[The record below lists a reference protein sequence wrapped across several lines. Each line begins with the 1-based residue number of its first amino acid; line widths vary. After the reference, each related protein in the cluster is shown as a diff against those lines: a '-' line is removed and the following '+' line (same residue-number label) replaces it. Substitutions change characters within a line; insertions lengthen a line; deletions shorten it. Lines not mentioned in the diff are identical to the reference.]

1 MPKTEGIA
9 VWAQDPDSDDIIP
22 RSFDVFR
29 EPDWAKMKYRDIFV
43 LSSIS
48 GLTTAVAKFVRVA
61 NQHHRLRTLF
71 LRENDNAQFLPQM
84 LYEAKLKMSRQI
96 LVHSNKDVPKRVL
109 MAWSLGCPDQLIAT
123 AQVIDN
129 ALFVMACN
137 HALFRIDFE
146 ELPALKRVPIAQR
159 ALFCISSEG
168 SYIAWP
174 EADVH
179 LDLDAIRY
187 VKDVAWREKKDRE
200 RLIYDSRFGEA
211 VAALRK
217 KCNLKQTDIA
227 GLSER
232 QVRRIEKGE
241 RTRVRTLEILAQSHG
256 LPLKAYLDSIANILN
271 RDQSATRIAL

>member
-1 MPKTEGIA
+1 MPKTAGIA
-9 VWAQDPDSDDIIP
+9 VWAQDPYSDDIIP
-22 RSFDVFR
+22 HSFDVFR

-48 GLTTAVAKFVRVA
+48 GLTAVAKFVRVA

-71 LRENDNAQFLPQM
+71 IRENDNAQFLPQM
-84 LYEAKLKMSRQI
+84 LYEAKMKMSRQI

-129 ALFVMACN
+129 ALFVMSCN

-159 ALFCISSEG
+159 ALFFISSEG

-174 EADVH
+174 EAEVH

-187 VKDVAWREKKDRE
+187 VKDVAWRKKKDRE

-217 KCNLKQTDIA
+217 KYNLRQTDIA

-256 LPLKAYLDSIANILN
+256 LSLKAYLDSIANILN

>member
-1 MPKTEGIA
+1 MPKTAEIT
-9 VWAQDPDSDDIIP
+9 VWAQDPYSEDIIP

-29 EPDWAKMKYRDIFV
+29 EPDWNKIKYRDIFV

-48 GLTTAVAKFVRVA
+48 GLAAVSKFVRVA

-71 LRENDNAQFLPQM
+71 VRENDDAQFLPQM
-84 LYEAKLKMSRQI
+84 LCEAKLKMSRQI

-109 MAWSLGCPDQLIAT
+109 TAWSLGCPDQLIAT
-123 AQVIDN
+123 ARVIDN
-129 ALFVMACN
+129 ALFVVACD
-137 HALFRIDFE
+137 HALLKIGFE
-146 ELPALKRVPIAQR
+146 ELPALERVPIAQR
-159 ALFCISSEG
+159 ALFFISSEG

-179 LDLDAIRY
+179 VDLDAIRY

-217 KCNLKQTDIA
+217 KYALRQTDIA

-256 LPLKAYLDSIANILN
+256 LSLKAYLDRIADLLN
-271 RDQSATRIAL
+271 RDQPDARMAL

>member
-1 MPKTEGIA
+1 MPKTAEIT
-9 VWAQDPDSDDIIP
+9 VWAQDPYSDDIIP
-22 RSFDVFR
+22 SSFDVFR
-29 EPDWAKMKYRDIFV
+29 EPDLKKIKYRDIFV

-48 GLTTAVAKFVRVA
+48 GLPAVSKFVRVA

-71 LRENDNAQFLPQM
+71 VRENDNAQFLPQI
-84 LYEAKLKMSRQI
+84 LHEAKLRMSRQI

-129 ALFVMACN
+129 ALLVMACD

-174 EADVH
+174 EVDVH
-179 LDLDAIRY
+179 IDLDAIRY
-187 VKDVAWREKKDRE
+187 AKDVAWQKKQDRE
-200 RLIYDSRFGEA
+200 RLVYDSRFGEA

-217 KCNLKQTDIA
+217 KYNLRQTDIA

-241 RTRVRTLEILAQSHG
+241 RTRVHTLEILAKSHG
-256 LPLKAYLDSIANILN
+256 LSLKAYLDSIADILN
-271 RDQSATRIAL
+271 RDQSAARMAL